1 MVDIHEQLGVSKSY
15 LNDTFA
21 MIRIAKDGEVWV
33 QYSDKLDI
41 PTGIKAVRIAA
52 EGNQPT
58 RDQTKRAVRGR
69 SFGY

>member
-1 MVDIHEQLGVSKSY
+1 MEDIHEQLGVSKSY

-41 PTGIKAVRIAA
+41 PTGIKAMRITAKVLRVIA
-52 EGNQPT
+52 TESNDYG
-58 RDQTKRAVRGR
+58 
-69 SFGY
+69 

>member
-1 MVDIHEQLGVSKSY
+1 MEDIHEQLGVSKSY

-52 EGNQPT
+52 E
-58 RDQTKRAVRGR
+58 V
-69 SFGY
+69 

>member
-1 MVDIHEQLGVSKSY
+1 MEDTHKQLGVSKSY

-41 PTGIKAVRIAA
+41 PTGIKAIRITAKVLRVIA
-52 EGNQPT
+52 SESANNN
-58 RDQTKRAVRGR
+58 
-69 SFGY
+69 

>member
-1 MVDIHEQLGVSKSY
+1 MEDIHEQLGVSKSF

-41 PTGIKAVRIAA
+41 PTGIKVMRITA
-52 EGNQPT
+52 EVLRVIATESTNNN
-58 RDQTKRAVRGR
+58 
-69 SFGY
+69 

>member
-1 MVDIHEQLGVSKSY
+1 MEDIHEQLGVSKSY

-21 MIRIAKDGEVWV
+21 MIRIAQDGEVWV

-52 EGNQPT
+52 EVLKIIATESPN
-58 RDQTKRAVRGR
+58 
-69 SFGY
+69 YN